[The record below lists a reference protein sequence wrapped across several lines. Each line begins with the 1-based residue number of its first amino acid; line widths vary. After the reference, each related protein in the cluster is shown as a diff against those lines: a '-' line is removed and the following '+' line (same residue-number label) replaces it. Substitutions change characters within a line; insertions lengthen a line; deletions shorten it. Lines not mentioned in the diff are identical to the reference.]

1 MLKGGDKMEIL
12 DAIKKRR
19 SIRGYKPDPVSK
31 AVIREI
37 LEIAGRAPSAMNTQ
51 PWEFAVVT
59 GEPLQKMREG
69 NIEKIRSGASPQPE
83 HQVAGW
89 PNDSVYRARQ
99 VDLAKHIFQIM
110 DISRKDNAKRDA
122 WLERGFC
129 YFDAPTAIIIYVDKT
144 LPAASPAVDV
154 GAVMQNICLAA
165 LPFGLGTCIHD
176 QGIMYPDVVKRCT
189 GIPESKR
196 LIVAISIGYPDEDNI
211 ANKITST
218 RESIDKIISWIGFS
232 D

>member
-1 MLKGGDKMEIL
+1 MDSLE
-12 DAIKKRR
+12 AIRKRR
-19 SIRGYKPDPVSK
+19 SIRGYKSDPIPK

-59 GEPLQKMREG
+59 GEPLRKMQAG
-69 NIEKIRSGASPQPE
+69 NIEKIHSGAKPQPE

-89 PNDSVYRARQ
+89 PNDSIYRVRQ

-110 DISRKDNAKRDA
+110 DISRDDNVKRDE
-122 WLERGFC
+122 WLERGFR
-129 YFDAPTAIIIYVDKT
+129 YFNAPAAIIIYVDKT
-144 LPAASPAVDV
+144 LPEASPAVDV

-165 LPFGLGTCIHD
+165 LAFGLGTCIHD

-196 LIVAISIGYPDEDNI
+196 LIVAISIGYPDEENM

-218 RESIDKIISWIGFS
+218 RESIDKITSWIGFP

>member
-1 MLKGGDKMEIL
+1 MDIL
-12 DAIKKRR
+12 DAIRKRR
-19 SIRGYKPDPVSK
+19 SIRSYKPDPVPK

-51 PWEFAVVT
+51 PWEFAVVA
-59 GEPLQKMREG
+59 GEPLQKMREE
-69 NIEKIRSGASPQPE
+69 NIAKLRSGARPHPE

-89 PNDSVYRARQ
+89 PNDSIYRVRQ

-110 DISRKDNAKRDA
+110 DISRDDKEKRDE
-122 WLERGFC
+122 WLERGFR
-129 YFDAPTAIIIYVDKT
+129 YFNAPAAIIIFVDKT
-144 LPAASPAVDV
+144 LPEASPAVDI

-165 LPFGLGTCIHD
+165 LAFGLGTCIHD

-196 LIVAISIGYPDEDNI
+196 LIVAISIGYPDKDNI
-211 ANKITST
+211 ANKINST
-218 RESIDKIISWIGFS
+218 RESIDKIIGWIGFP

>member
-1 MLKGGDKMEIL
+1 MDIL
-12 DAIKKRR
+12 NAIKMRR
-19 SIRGYKPDPVSK
+19 SIRGYKPDPVPK
-31 AVIREI
+31 ALIREI

-59 GEPLQKMREG
+59 GEPLRKMRDG
-69 NIEKIRSGASPQPE
+69 NIGKIHSGAKPQPE

-89 PNDSVYRARQ
+89 PNDSIYRVRQ

-110 DISRKDNAKRDA
+110 DISRDDNVKRDE
-122 WLERGFC
+122 WLERGFR
-129 YFDAPTAIIIYVDKT
+129 YFDAPAAIIIYVDKT
-144 LPAASPAVDV
+144 LPEASPAVDV

-165 LPFGLGTCIHD
+165 LSFGLGTCIHD

-196 LIVAISIGYPDEDNI
+196 LIVAVSIGYPDEENM
-211 ANKITST
+211 ANKITSV
-218 RESIDKIISWIGFS
+218 RESIDKITSWIGFP